1 MVFSSLTFLFLF
13 LPIVL
18 FLLSLCRKIPYQNTL
33 LFLSSLLFYAWG
45 GVSYTLIL
53 LTSIIINF
61 FAGNII
67 QKTSRYRKL
76 CFSIAV
82 ILNLSSL
89 VFFKYANFLVD
100 NFNIL
105 GGVFGISPI
114 TLKNI
119 VLPIGISFYTFQALS
134 YLTDVYR
141 GQVQAQTSF
150 IKLGTY
156 IALFPQLI
164 AGPIIRYREIEPQL
178 SQRNFAWEN
187 LYEGIKRFCF
197 GLARKV
203 LMANQLAIIAD
214 DIFSRAPHSLTSA
227 TAWIGA
233 LAYSLQI
240 YYDFAGYSDMAIG
253 LGRMFGFRF
262 PENFN
267 FPYIAE
273 SIRGFWR
280 RWHITLS
287 AWFKDYLYIPLGGN
301 RNGKLRTYL
310 NLYIVFFLTGLWH
323 GASWTFVVWGLLH
336 GTFMVIERVGFG
348 KLLEKTFKPLRIF
361 YTLLIVVTAWVFFR
375 ADSLDYAIHF
385 IGQMFSFQFVDGVS
399 VFTTFYNQPRF
410 FIIGTIAILGS
421 TPLFDFLNTKWKAA
435 IQNGNR
441 GLEHTRY
448 ICVVLGVALVL
459 VLSCCFLVTGGYN
472 PFIYFRF

>member
-33 LFLSSLLFYAWG
+33 LFLASLLFYAWG

-53 LTSIIINF
+53 IGSITINF
-61 FAGNII
+61 LAGNAI
-67 QKTSRYRKL
+67 QHHPHHRKL
-76 CFSIAV
+76 WFTLAV

-100 NFNIL
+100 NVNVLTSI
-105 GGVFGISPI
+105 FGISPI
-114 TLKNI
+114 FLKKI
-119 VLPIGISFYTFQALS
+119 LLPIGISFYTFQGIS
-134 YLTDVYR
+134 YLTDVCR
-141 GQVQAQTSF
+141 GQVKAQTNF
-150 IKLGTY
+150 IRLGTY

-164 AGPIIRYREIEPQL
+164 AGPIIRYHEIEPQL
-178 SQRNFAWEN
+178 SQRDFSWEN
-187 LYEGIKRFCF
+187 LYQGIQRFCF

-203 LMANQLAIIAD
+203 LIANQLALIAD
-214 DIFSRAPHSLTSA
+214 DIFARAPSTITSA
-227 TAWIGA
+227 TAWLGA
-233 LAYSLQI
+233 LVYALQI

-267 FPYIAE
+267 FPYLAT
-273 SIRGFWR
+273 SIRDFWR

-301 RNGKLRTYL
+301 RKGEGRTYL

-323 GASWTFVVWGLLH
+323 GASWTFVVWGLMH
-336 GTFMVIERVGFG
+336 GSLMVVERLGFDR
-348 KLLEKTFKPLRIF
+348 LLEKSYMPLRHL
-361 YTLLIVVTAWVFFR
+361 YTLLMVVVAWVFFR
-375 ADSLDYAIHF
+375 ADSLDYAVSF
-385 IGQMFSFQFVDGVS
+385 VGRMFSFQGGGLSPFMAYYG
-399 VFTTFYNQPRF
+399 QPLYWAAG
-410 FIIGTIAILGS
+410 IIALLGA
-421 TPLFDFLNTKWKAA
+421 TPLFDWLNRGWKTSML
-435 IQNGNR
+435 NGNR
-441 GLEHTRY
+441 YMSHLRY
-448 ICVVLGVALVL
+448 WGVMIGMVAVLFI
-459 VLSCCFLVTGGYN
+459 SCCFLVTGGYN